1 MLEALEHFDEK
12 VKELSG
18 NRLPLAPDDLK
29 QLLLVSKESARKIF
43 HKREIGDVGDEY
55 MKELN
60 RRMRVNCQA
69 IKQENEREG
78 LRVCLKFI

>member
-1 MLEALEHFDEK
+1 MLLI
-12 VKELSG
+12 
-18 NRLPLAPDDLK
+18 
-29 QLLLVSKESARKIF
+29 SKESARKIF

-55 MKELN
+55 LKELN

-78 LRVCLKFI
+78 LRVCLKFIQIEFEPVDQKLKRNEYRTF